1 MKKYVFILMCML
13 CATTLMAQDAMTGAS
28 LPVAEEDTVEAAKHK
43 SGMDLTYTLVIANK
57 TSSNYRI
64 TLDGHFLGRVAAKKK
79 QEFKAQ
85 ADWVGKLVAEQLDG
99 YDIIPS
105 KIIWTVPKTSP
116 GSVVTFTINKK

>member
-1 MKKYVFILMCML
+1 MFVL
-13 CATTLMAQDAMTGAS
+13 CGTTLMAQDAMTGAS
-28 LPVAEEDTVEAAKHK
+28 VPAAEEDTVEIAKHK
-43 SGMDLTYTLVIANK
+43 SGADLTYKLVIVNK
-57 TSSNYRI
+57 TASNYRI
-64 TLDGHFLGRVAAKKK
+64 MLDGHFLGRIAAKKK
-79 QEFKAQ
+79 QEFTAQ

>member
-1 MKKYVFILMCML
+1 ML